1 MTLTREDV
9 AHIADLA
16 RLTLPDAAIAR
27 YRDDLAVI
35 LEHAAR
41 LAAVDTEGVPPTDG
55 LHAPHAPLRADTPT
69 APLSQEAALRNAP
82 ETEAGYVI
90 VPPLI

>member
-16 RLTLPDAAIAR
+16 RLTLPDEALAR
-27 YRDDLAVI
+27 YRDDLTVI

-55 LHAPHAPLRADTPT
+55 LHAPHAPLREDVSIT
-69 APLSQEAALRNAP
+69 PLSQKAALRNVA

-90 VPPLI
+90 VPPLT